1 MFGGGWRG
9 ASSWSLSPLPCK
21 RRSGIRDCERADWEG
36 CNDRAIKNKSNK
48 KKKERKEKKTGHRN
62 YYGIRTMYARLDIA
76 ILT

>member
-48 KKKERKEKKTGHRN
+48 KKKKEKKRKQDI
-62 YYGIRTMYARLDIA
+62 GITMVLGLSMPDL
-76 ILT
+76 ILQF